1 MNFQDDL
8 RILSGF
14 VGGLR
19 DPNPADI
26 ANVGYGLDE
35 WTQCSTMFNMEP
47 MDKPI

>member
-1 MNFQDDL
+1 MNFQDHL

-35 WTQCSTMFNMEP
+35 WTLHWFVHGTHT
-47 MDKPI
+47 